1 MDSPLT
7 FQQIW
12 DVLSFNPQFNGTFG
26 PKGEPPL
33 TNEEKG
39 KICALVTKKL
49 SDSLS
54 SNGQEFF
61 AELWPDIKRQL
72 ACMNFFARKQNGELL
87 GFYAL
92 WTVTYRKASLM
103 AQKRIES
110 RPKPIQTLVEQVAE
124 EILSRREIA

>member
-33 TNEEKG
+33 TNEENR

-54 SNGQEFF
+54 RNGQEFF
-61 AELWPDIKRQL
+61 SELWPHIKRQL

-87 GFYAL
+87 GFYVL
-92 WTVTYRKASLM
+92 WNVTYRKTSLM
-103 AQKRIES
+103 VQKRIECKA
-110 RPKPIQTLVEQVAE
+110 KPIQTVVEQVAG
-124 EILSRREIA
+124 EILRQREIA